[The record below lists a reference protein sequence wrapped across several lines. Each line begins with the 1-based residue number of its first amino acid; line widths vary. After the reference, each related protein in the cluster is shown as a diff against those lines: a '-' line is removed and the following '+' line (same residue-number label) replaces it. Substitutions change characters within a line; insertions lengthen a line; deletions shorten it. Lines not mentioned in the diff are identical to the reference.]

1 MCVTHTKTNT
11 RRTVLDNDI
20 VHSYH
25 HPQVLHSPLVC
36 VCVCVCVND
45 GLKAF
50 SGVVSAAVPFVL
62 RRKLLIHT
70 SHSTQSP

>member
-1 MCVTHTKTNT
+1 MTLFTVTTT
-11 RRTVLDNDI
+11 RKFFTVRM
-20 VHSYH
+20 
-25 HPQVLHSPLVC
+25 C